1 MTQAKAVGDV
11 GSISKMLAIL
21 CCLLLIFQ
29 VFEGVGTRGVTKDK
43 PKCAK
48 MVVPMSNNI
57 FGNTSNET
65 SVPTRSQKNLEKEII
80 SHFTPLGHMNCS
92 HFTLLFVCLSHLPF
106 CSLSH
111 TDLPALLPCCPVC
124 HHVYNNCIH
133 HFNLHLRWPQHL
145 NCSKFPGYPKLWI
158 KPPSS
163 SPVPPTAAS
172 TQNVS
177 SFHFISSCSR
187 MFSTTISPQLMTSH
201 TDSDSD
207 TFYSKFIWFLADFL
221 PKLVS
226 SLYIVFIF
234 VCFSFFV
241 PLGLFVSYVWWLRF
255 RVERPG
261 LKKIP
266 LREILGPLPLIP
278 EL

>member
-1 MTQAKAVGDV
+1 MYITTA
-11 GSISKMLAIL
+11 SRH
-21 CCLLLIFQ
+21 F
-29 VFEGVGTRGVTKDK
+29 
-43 PKCAK
+43 
-48 MVVPMSNNI
+48 
-57 FGNTSNET
+57 
-65 SVPTRSQKNLEKEII
+65 KNLRL
-80 SHFTPLGHMNCS
+80 PL
-92 HFTLLFVCLSHLPF
+92 
-106 CSLSH
+106 
-111 TDLPALLPCCPVC
+111 
-124 HHVYNNCIH
+124 
-133 HFNLHLRWPQHL
+133 PQHL
-145 NCSKFPGYPKLWI
+145 NCNKFPGYPKLWI

-177 SFHFISSCSR
+177 SFHFISSCSPT
-187 MFSTTISPQLMTSH
+187 FSTTMSPQLMTSH

-241 PLGLFVSYVWWLRF
+241 PLGLFVSYAWWLRF

-266 LREILGPLPLIP
+266 LREILLFLSFETVLKTVL
-278 EL
+278 ELGFYSAILGLCRHFLEETIF